1 MRLRHTPALLSPRA
15 LGAVGLMWA
24 AAAAAQTP
32 APVVQP
38 PLSEGSAPALVVPP
52 TLPELPELRLPDL
65 REVQL
70 AVPRPVRAAQA
81 VLGMGKQRL
90 ALVVGLGQVG
100 RQSVVDSATRNTQA
114 VASALRSGGFVVM
127 QREDLSAADLRGALK
142 EFRER
147 LQPGGVGFIYVTGL
161 GAQVDG
167 RNLLLPRDADLG
179 AAAGATASSA
189 PNTLAQRL
197 KQTAV
202 PLDEVTDALIGSLD
216 SPRLLVVDA
225 AWRHPA
231 LLSLPQAGLAQP
243 RLPTGLMALFSHT
256 LGSVQE
262 VPAVA
267 PLPLPAPTAA
277 AEIAATPFVRTL
289 VGALL
294 KPRINGPEVLRS
306 TRRAIAEA
314 TLGQSSPWLGG
325 DTDDKEELA
334 EASLLDGLI
343 PRTPEE
349 IAREALRQGS
359 RVVTRPAVRAAGE
372 QTVAEV
378 LAQGSTA
385 PATAPLTVAPEPAP
399 LRPGAE
405 TPGASLGSTVGSAV
419 SALGTAASVV
429 ATVAG
434 AGVAVQAV
442 KTAAAVSAAS
452 TAVGV
457 AGSAAS
463 ALGSTA
469 VALAARAGSSSSG
482 SAAAA
487 GAAVAPAG
495 AAAVAPAAA
504 VAAVA
509 TLPAASPVALAAPG
523 GATTATTAAALP
535 AAAAATTVPATT
547 DTAVAEIP
555 GPGTAPAPRVAPAA
569 AAAAEA
575 LPGNARPADAG
586 PATATTAARLAP
598 RRNPYGYTEGD
609 RFSYQVVD
617 TWADEVVGE
626 YTTAIEEVMANGQLR
641 ANGQQLQMDAQGRP
655 TRLARPDG
663 SVSTFEPHQDLW
675 WARPQGGERRAVK
688 FLEKFQ
694 RADQMRGETEWRGG
708 SVVARA
714 TTISTPAG
722 SFDVL
727 PIESS
732 GTWSETLANGTRSNG
747 QWSRTVYYSPQ
758 LQHPVAIDVR
768 DLDALGRPLRRERI
782 QLLHAQQARS
792 TP

>member
-1 MRLRHTPALLSPRA
+1 MPAPPTNHAFKPHALAAAGLLSAA
-15 LGAVGLMWA
+15 LAGTAT
-24 AAAAAQTP
+24 AQ
-32 APVVQP
+32 APLQP
-38 PLSEGSAPALVVPP
+38 PVQAQSTEGSAPALLVPP
-52 TLPELPELRLPDL
+52 TLPEIRMPDM
-65 REVQL
+65 RDVQL

-81 VLGMGKQRL
+81 AMGMGKPRL
-90 ALVVGLGQVG
+90 ALVLGLGQVG
-100 RQSVVDSATRNTQA
+100 RRSVVDSAPRNTQA

-127 QREDLSAADLRGALK
+127 LREDLSAADLRGALK

-147 LQPGGVGFIYVTGL
+147 LQPGNVGFIYVTGL

-167 RNLLLPRDADLG
+167 RNLLLTRDVALE
-179 AAAGATASSA
+179 APASSA
-189 PNTLAQRL
+189 ASPLAQRL
-197 KQTAV
+197 RQTAV
-202 PLDEVTDALIGSLD
+202 PLDEVSDALIGSPD
-216 SPRLLVVDA
+216 SLRLLVVDA
-225 AWRHPA
+225 AWHHPA
-231 LLSLPQAGLAQP
+231 LAALPQPGLAQP
-243 RLPTGLMALFSHT
+243 RLPHGLMALFSHA

-306 TRRAIAEA
+306 TRRSLDEA
-314 TLGQSSPWLGG
+314 TLGQHSPWLGG

-359 RVVTRPAVRAAGE
+359 RVLTRPAARAAGE

-378 LAQGSTA
+378 LAQSSTA
-385 PATAPLTVAPEPAP
+385 PTTAPVAAAPEPAP
-399 LRPGAE
+399 LRPGPDA
-405 TPGASLGSTVGSAV
+405 PGASLGSTVGSAV

-434 AGVAVQAV
+434 AGAAMQAVQ
-442 KTAAAVSAAS
+442 TAAAVSVAATAAS
-452 TAVGV
+452 TAVGM
-457 AGSAAS
+457 AGSTAS

-469 VALAARAGSSSSG
+469 VALAARAGTSSSG
-482 SAAAA
+482 GAAAA
-487 GAAVAPAG
+487 GAAAAPTG
-495 AAAVAPAAA
+495 AALVAPAAA

-509 TLPAASPVALAAPG
+509 TAPATAAAATTAASPVALPAAAVAATAPALAETPVPDMSPPG
-523 GATTATTAAALP
+523 GAMAQRG
-535 AAAAATTVPATT
+535 VPS
-547 DTAVAEIP
+547 
-555 GPGTAPAPRVAPAA
+555 APTAA

-575 LPGNARPADAG
+575 LPASQRPSDAG
-586 PATATTAARLAP
+586 PAQPAAPAVP
-598 RRNPYGYTEGD
+598 RRNPFGYTEGD

-626 YTTAIEEVMANGQLR
+626 YTTAIEEVLANGQLR
-641 ANGQQLQMDAQGRP
+641 ANGQQLQLDPQGRP

-663 SVSTFEPHQDLW
+663 SVSVFEPHQDLW
-675 WARPQGGERRAVK
+675 WAKPRGGERRAVK
-688 FLEKFQ
+688 FVEKFQ

-708 SVVARA
+708 SIVARA
-714 TTISTPAG
+714 TKISTPAG

-732 GTWSETLANGTRSNG
+732 GTWSETLANGVRSTG
-747 QWSRTVYYSPQ
+747 QWSRTVYYSPK
-758 LQHPVAIDVR
+758 LQHPVAIEVR
-768 DLDALGRPLRRERI
+768 DLDALGRPLRRELI
-782 QLLHAQQARS
+782 QLLHAQQARG

>member
-1 MRLRHTPALLSPRA
+1 MRLRHSPALLSPRA

-65 REVQL
+65 REIQL

-100 RQSVVDSATRNTQA
+100 RQSVVDSATRNAQA

-179 AAAGATASSA
+179 AAADAPGSSA
-189 PNTLAQRL
+189 PTTLAQRL
-197 KQTAV
+197 RQTAV
-202 PLDEVTDALIGSLD
+202 PLDEVSDALIGSLD

-231 LLSLPQAGLAQP
+231 LLTLPQAGLAQP

-325 DTDDKEELA
+325 DTDDREELA

-385 PATAPLTVAPEPAP
+385 PATAPLTAAPEPAP

-434 AGVAVQAV
+434 AGVAAQAV
-442 KTAAAVSAAS
+442 KTAAAVSAAT

-482 SAAAA
+482 SAAAT
-487 GAAVAPAG
+487 GATVAP
-495 AAAVAPAAA
+495 AA

-509 TLPAASPVALAAPG
+509 TLPAASPAALAAPG
-523 GATTATTAAALP
+523 GTTAATTAAALP
-535 AAAAATTVPATT
+535 AAAAATTLPAST
-547 DTAVAEIP
+547 DSAVAEIP

-575 LPGNARPADAG
+575 LAGNPRPADAA

-617 TWADEVVGE
+617 TWANEVVGE

-675 WARPQGGERRAVK
+675 WARPQGGERRVVK

-732 GTWSETLANGTRSNG
+732 GTWSETLANGVRSNG